1 LKKVANMFKG
11 LEYPFSGYK
20 VQVSEITKLL
30 KSDSYEHF
38 KLRASKHVSVIEKK
52 GVEIIEKALLNS
64 EF

>member
-1 LKKVANMFKG
+1 MKKIANMFKG

-20 VQVSEITKLL
+20 IQVSEIIKLL

-52 GVEIIEKALLNS
+52 GVEII
-64 EF
+64 